1 MKRSFITI
9 ILSLIVCTVS
19 AQFTINGIIKN
30 KEKKPLS
37 GASIIDATSGRAVSA
52 EEDGSFSLSVEAGM
66 HVLQIGFLGYQSILD
81 TINIT
86 NDVNMNY
93 ALNLE
98 PLLAEEFVLEA
109 TRADLKTPMSFQNLD
124 KSDIEANNLGQ
135 DLPILLNQSIS
146 AVTTSDAGA
155 GVGYTGMRIRGSD
168 ASSINVTVNGIPLN
182 DAESHGVFWVNM
194 PDFASSTSSIQIQR
208 GIGSSTNGAGAFGA
222 SINLKTSEFDSNSFV
237 EFNNSYG
244 SFNTRKH
251 NVIYNS
257 GLIDDH
263 FVFEGRLSYI
273 SSDGY
278 IDRSSSD
285 LRSYYLSSG
294 YYHQKFLV
302 KAVVFSGK
310 ELTHQAWYGTPES
323 RVKGNDQEML
333 EHAANNGLTSD
344 EKANL
349 LESGRTYNYYSYDNE
364 IDNYGQDHFQL
375 ITGFQILPKLYL
387 NINGHYTRGKGYF
400 EQWKPSSQ
408 LSDFGFTLPVFG
420 TDTISTSD
428 LVIQRWLDNHFYG
441 GVYSFNY
448 KLKSLEIKLGGS
460 YNEYLGEHY
469 GKVVWAD
476 YASTIGIDNEYYFSD
491 SKKTDFSNY
500 LRLQYQIGRV
510 SLYADVQHRFIDY
523 KSEGIDNDLR
533 PILID
538 QVYHF
543 INPKAGLSVSVNP
556 QNSLYFSFAQASR
569 EPVRGDFVDAVVKP
583 KPEKMADLELGWR
596 YYHKAVSFGANGYFM
611 NYSDQLVLTGEVND
625 VGSPIRTNVNK
636 SYRLGLEAYA
646 DLRMQNGI
654 EWQPNLTVSRNK
666 IQQFQ
671 EPIYDYTNGFDVQ
684 IIDHKN
690 TDISFSPSLIVG
702 SNLGYKSD
710 FGLSVFVLSKFVGPQ
725 FLDNTSSESRKIESY
740 FVNDLRISYSIESK
754 YWKNFEATLLI
765 NNFLNQEYES
775 NGYTYSYIY
784 GSLITENFY
793 YPQAGT
799 NWIAGLKWRF

>member
-1 MKRSFITI
+1 M
-9 ILSLIVCTVS
+9 
-19 AQFTINGIIKN
+19 
-30 KEKKPLS
+30 
-37 GASIIDATSGRAVSA
+37 
-52 EEDGSFSLSVEAGM
+52 
-66 HVLQIGFLGYQSILD
+66 
-81 TINIT
+81 
-86 NDVNMNY
+86 
-93 ALNLE
+93 
-98 PLLAEEFVLEA
+98 
-109 TRADLKTPMSFQNLD
+109 
-124 KSDIEANNLGQ
+124 
-135 DLPILLNQSIS
+135 
-146 AVTTSDAGA
+146 
-155 GVGYTGMRIRGSD
+155 
-168 ASSINVTVNGIPLN
+168 
-182 DAESHGVFWVNM
+182 
-194 PDFASSTSSIQIQR
+194 
-208 GIGSSTNGAGAFGA
+208 
-222 SINLKTSEFDSNSFV
+222 
-237 EFNNSYG
+237 
-244 SFNTRKH
+244 
-251 NVIYNS
+251 
-257 GLIDDH
+257 
-263 FVFEGRLSYI
+263 
-273 SSDGY
+273 
-278 IDRSSSD
+278 
-285 LRSYYLSSG
+285 
-294 YYHQKFLV
+294 
-302 KAVVFSGK
+302 
-310 ELTHQAWYGTPES
+310 
-323 RVKGNDQEML
+323 
-333 EHAANNGLTSD
+333 
-344 EKANL
+344 
-349 LESGRTYNYYSYDNE
+349 
-364 IDNYGQDHFQL
+364 
-375 ITGFQILPKLYL
+375 
-387 NINGHYTRGKGYF
+387 
-400 EQWKPSSQ
+400 
-408 LSDFGFTLPVFG
+408 
-420 TDTISTSD
+420 
-428 LVIQRWLDNHFYG
+428 
-441 GVYSFNY
+441 
-448 KLKSLEIKLGGS
+448 
-460 YNEYLGEHY
+460 
-469 GKVVWAD
+469 
-476 YASTIGIDNEYYFSD
+476 
-491 SKKTDFSNY
+491 
-500 LRLQYQIGRV
+500 RLQYQIGRV